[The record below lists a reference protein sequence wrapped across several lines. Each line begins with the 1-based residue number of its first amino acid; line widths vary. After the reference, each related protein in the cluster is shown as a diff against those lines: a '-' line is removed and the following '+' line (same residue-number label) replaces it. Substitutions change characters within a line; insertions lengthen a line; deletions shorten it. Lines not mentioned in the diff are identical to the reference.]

1 MSEFES
7 IKMSECVLNFETP
20 RVQNRSK
27 FESVINDEFE
37 FWYGT
42 SIRRQD
48 WTFEK
53 KIELLYLVLQLFF
66 LSMNLGRI

>member
-7 IKMSECVLNFETP
+7 IKMSERVLNFKTP
-20 RVQNRSK
+20 YEFKTGQNLK
-27 FESVINDEFE
+27 GGEFE

-48 WTFEK
+48 WTFETW
-53 KIELLYLVLQLFF
+53 E
-66 LSMNLGRI
+66 NR